1 MKKLTI
7 EQRLE
12 NLEKRLDS
20 CLGGSG
26 TPIYSKVEKDTDPNG
41 DQWVTIDYSVIP
53 KETFDRYGA
62 KPFQIMKRKM
72 RKDGNVWNNISWNDA
87 KKEANKL
94 ALRLPHITE
103 ILLLLDFYK
112 KERGDKVSIYDK
124 EFLGIEEISYDE
136 GVCYE
141 LIDGPAVFLR
151 GGGWAYGSS
160 AGAFA
165 LSLSWVTGNTSS
177 SVGFRCARDVEI

>member
-72 RKDGNVWNNISWNDA
+72 RKDGKVWNNISWKDA
-87 KKEANKL
+87 KEEANKL

-112 KERGDKVSIYDK
+112 KEKGDKVSIYDE
-124 EFLGIEEISYDE
+124 EFVGIEELSYKE
-136 GVCYE
+136 NVSYE
-141 LIDGPAVFLR
+141 LIDGPTVFIR
-151 GGGWAYGSS
+151 GGNWYDGSPV
-160 AGAFA
+160 GAFA
-165 LSLSWVTGNTSS
+165 LHLVWGEGDTIRL
-177 SVGFRCARDVEI
+177 VGFRCARGVEI